1 MHNKNLAIIDSAQKR
16 CVYQYL
22 LLIIVKIMIMDFSTK
37 LTELKQNHLYRSR
50 KVSENAQG
58 TQLIVNGKSVLN
70 FCSNDYLSLANHAQV
85 KEALKQGVDKYG
97 VGSGAS
103 HLVSGHSSAHHDLE
117 EALADYTGQDRALLF
132 STGYTANLGIFSAL
146 KDELDWVLQDK
157 LNHASLIDGNQL
169 IGLPIQRYLHNDIA
183 SLKRKIAKQTGAGM
197 IVTDTVFSMDGD
209 RANIDDLQKIANFS
223 NAILM
228 QDDAHG
234 FGVFKPNIP
243 QNSIYM
249 ATLGKA
255 AGTMG
260 AFVAG
265 NEDFIEFLIQ
275 KSRPYIYTTAMSPA
289 ICVATLKSLE
299 LIKKGEQKA
308 KLRANIDFFRNFS
321 TALGLPIEASNSAIQ
336 PLIIGESEKA
346 LKISQTLFNQG
357 FYVSAIRP
365 PTVPKNTA
373 RLRITLSAD
382 HTQSQIEQL
391 LNKIKHALH

>member
-1 MHNKNLAIIDSAQKR
+1 MHNTNLAIIDSAQKR

-373 RLRITLSAD
+373 RLRITLSAN

>member
-1 MHNKNLAIIDSAQKR
+1 
-16 CVYQYL
+16 
-22 LLIIVKIMIMDFSTK
+22 MDFSKK
-37 LTELKQNHLYRSR
+37 LSDLKQAHLYRSR
-50 KVSENAQG
+50 KVSENAQDI
-58 TQLIVNGKSVLN
+58 QLTINGKSLIN
-70 FCSNDYLSLANHAQV
+70 FCSNDYLSLANHPEV
-85 KEALKQGVDKYG
+85 IEALKKGVDQYG
-97 VGSGAS
+97 VGSGSS
-103 HLVSGHSSAHHDLE
+103 HLVSGHSRAHHDLE

-132 STGYTANLGIFSAL
+132 STGYSANLGIFSAL
-146 KDELDWVLQDK
+146 KDELSWVLQDK
-157 LNHASLIDGNQL
+157 FNHASLIDGNQL
-169 IGLPIQRYLHNDIA
+169 IGLPIQRYLHNDLE
-183 SLKRKIAKQTGAGM
+183 SLNKKIAKQSGQASNSSPRGGQASHSSPQGGQGM

-223 NAILM
+223 QAILM

-234 FGVFKPNIP
+234 FGLFKPNIP
-243 QNSIYM
+243 KNSIYM

-275 KSRPYIYTTAMSPA
+275 KSRPYVYTTAMSPA

-308 KLRANIDFFRNFS
+308 KLLANIHYFRNFS
-321 TALGLPIEASNSAIQ
+321 STLDLPIEPSDSAIQ
-336 PLIIGESEKA
+336 PLIIGDSEKA
-346 LKISQTLFNQG
+346 LKISQTLFDKG

-373 RLRITLSAD
+373 RLRITLNAD
-382 HTQSQIEQL
+382 HTQTQIEQL
-391 LNKIKHALH
+391 LTQIKHAL